1 MLESLCYQHFPCAFP
16 VAKYSNVL
24 TFEIISKVS
33 ATVIFCVDNF
43 SEIIATVNR
52 PWLFSV
58 VKYSHEVTVDSISIV
73 SAMIFVFRTL
83 SQMSSL

>member
-1 MLESLCYQHFPCAFP
+1 
-16 VAKYSNVL
+16 VL

-43 SEIIATVNR
+43 SEIVATVIW

-58 VKYSHEVTVDSISIV
+58 VKYSHEVAENNRLFSENNQKITENNH
-73 SAMIFVFRTL
+73 FL
-83 SQMSSL
+83 